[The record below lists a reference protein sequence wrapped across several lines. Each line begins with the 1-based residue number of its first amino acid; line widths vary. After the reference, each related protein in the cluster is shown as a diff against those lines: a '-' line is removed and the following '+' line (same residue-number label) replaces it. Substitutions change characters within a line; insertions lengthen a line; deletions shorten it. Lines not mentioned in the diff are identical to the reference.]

1 MTGLFLQGLWS
12 YVHSAENT
20 VQLLPPRSSAPPL
33 TLENPCTEL
42 RGHFFAQVTDAA
54 VALRAKA
61 LLSVGSNASTPHQ
74 EDGTVH
80 PCVPLLLPT
89 APYQLIELNENETQI
104 ASAQALV
111 RQFRKSQ
118 NAEAAV
124 TLLS

>member
-1 MTGLFLQGLWS
+1 MTGLFFQGLWN
-12 YVHSAENT
+12 YVHSGENT
-20 VQLLPPRSSAPPL
+20 MQLLPPRSSAPPL

-42 RGHFFAQVTDAA
+42 RGHFFAAA
-54 VALRAKA
+54 ALRAKA
-61 LLSVGSNASTPHQ
+61 LLSVGSNASTPHR

-80 PCVPLLLPT
+80 PCVPVPLPT
-89 APYQLIELNENETQI
+89 APYQLIELNEDETWI

-111 RQFRKSQ
+111 SQSRKSQ